1 MSAHTLQVL
10 KELETRQ
17 HDLLAKRK
25 SVMKNLEEVHR
36 EASHLGQIL
45 LQKLLNLEHYRLK
58 KHRNYNRKNPI
69 DNKIDE
75 SASRIDE
82 SQFFQAKKRKFNND
96 REEDNNTHS
105 AGVM

>member
-36 EASHLGQIL
+36 EASHLG
-45 LQKLLNLEHYRLK
+45 
-58 KHRNYNRKNPI
+58 
-69 DNKIDE
+69 
-75 SASRIDE
+75 
-82 SQFFQAKKRKFNND
+82 
-96 REEDNNTHS
+96 
-105 AGVM
+105 